1 MAKSGFSGKNI
12 LINLI
17 VTIVAGFIYFYVE
30 LPPINLH
37 SAAFYSFFLFLSVVY
52 CITAVITSGIYR
64 QAENGKTF
72 WKLLKGS
79 CIVPLIVI
87 GAVFVIYVV
96 GGLLSSVVIRSG
108 AYAKLI
114 TVETGDFTHDI
125 EEISFDQIPMLD
137 RDSAEKLGDR
147 KLGELAD
154 MVSQFEVADNYT
166 QINYKGRPVRVT
178 PLRYGDIF
186 KWLNNRSAGLPA
198 YLIID
203 MVTQEVDVVRLQ
215 EGMHYTTAEHFS
227 RNLYRHLRF
236 QYPTYI
242 FNEPTFEIDEE
253 GTPYWVCPRI
263 VKRIGLFGGTDIQGA
278 VLVNAITGE
287 SQYYTDIPTW
297 VDGVYSAEIIMDQ
310 YDYYGTYQGGF
321 INSLFGQKNVTV
333 TTEGYNYIAANDDVY
348 VYTGVTSAGS
358 DESNIGFILTNQ
370 RTKQTTFYSIAGAE
384 EFSAMNSAEGVVQ
397 HLNYSA
403 TFPLLLNISN
413 QPTYFMALKDYAGL
427 VKMYAMVNVQQYQ
440 IVATGASVEECQS
453 NYYKLLRQNKLD
465 TGEAPILPT
474 DEDTVTGIV
483 TALRSAVIDGTT
495 MYYVTLD
502 ADNTVYCISAGE
514 VEKVILLNV
523 GDRITITYE
532 PDSMRDDLICTA
544 NAFEWTVAEEPTE
557 PAEESELP
565 EGPAEARNF
574 ESRTYRKVPAHS
586 GGDF

>member
-96 GGLLSSVVIRSG
+96 GGLLSSVIIRSG

-114 TVETGDFTHDI
+114 TVETGDFIQDI

-203 MVTQEVDVVRLQ
+203 MVTQEVDVVRLP

-465 TGEAPILPT
+465 TGEAPILPA

-483 TALRSAVIDGTT
+483 TVLRSAVIDGTT

-502 ADNTVYCISAGE
+502 ADNIVYCISAGE

-544 NAFEWTVAEEPTE
+544 NAFDWAAAEEPIE
-557 PAEESELP
+557 PVEEPELP
-565 EGPAEARNF
+565 DGPAEA
-574 ESRTYRKVPAHS
+574 A
-586 GGDF
+586 

>member
-37 SAAFYSFFLFLSVVY
+37 SAAFYSFFLFISVVY
-52 CITAVITSGIYR
+52 CVTAVITSGIYR

-87 GAVFVIYVV
+87 AAVFVVYVV
-96 GGLLSSVVIRSG
+96 GGLLSSVIIRSG
-108 AYAKLI
+108 AYAKLM
-114 TVETGDFTHDI
+114 TVETGDFTQDI

-178 PLRYGDIF
+178 PLRYGDVF

-203 MVTQEVDVVRLQ
+203 MVTQEVDVVRLS

-236 QYPTYI
+236 QYPTFI
-242 FNEPTFEIDEE
+242 FDEPTFEIDEE
-253 GTPYWVCPRI
+253 GTPYWVCSRV

-278 VLVNAITGE
+278 VLVNAINGE

-297 VDGVYSAEIIMDQ
+297 VDGVYSADIIMEQ

-333 TTEGYNYIAANDDVY
+333 TTAGYNYIAANDDVY

-397 HLNYSA
+397 HLNYTS

-440 IVATGASVEECQS
+440 IVATGASVEECQA

-465 TGEAPILPT
+465 TGEEPVLPA
-474 DEDTVTGIV
+474 DEETVVGIV
-483 TALRSAVIDGTT
+483 VALRSAVIDGTT

-502 ADNTVYCISAGE
+502 GGNTVYSISAGE
-514 VEKVILLNV
+514 VEKVVLLNV
-523 GDRITITYE
+523 GDYIGITYE
-532 PDSMRDDLICTA
+532 PSSLRDDRICTA
-544 NAFEWTVAEEPTE
+544 NDFEWVTAEEPVE
-557 PAEESELP
+557 PAEEP
-565 EGPAEARNF
+565 EQPEENTEA
-574 ESRTYRKVPAHS
+574 A
-586 GGDF
+586 

>member
-12 LINLI
+12 LVNLI

-114 TVETGDFTHDI
+114 TVETGDFTQDI

-203 MVTQEVDVVRLQ
+203 MVTQEVDVVRLP

-465 TGEAPILPT
+465 TGEAPILPA

-565 EGPAEARNF
+565 EGPAEA
-574 ESRTYRKVPAHS
+574 A
-586 GGDF
+586 

>member
-1 MAKSGFSGKNI
+1 MAKSGISGKNI
-12 LINLI
+12 LINLS
-17 VTIVAGFIYFYVE
+17 VTIVAGFIYFYIK

-37 SAAFYSFFLFLSVVY
+37 SAAFYSFFLFVSVVY
-52 CITAVITSGIYR
+52 CATAVITSGIYR

-87 GAVFVIYVV
+87 AAVFVVYVV
-96 GGLLSSVVIRSG
+96 GGLLSSVIIRSG
-108 AYAKLI
+108 AYAKLM
-114 TVETGDFTHDI
+114 TVETGDFTQDI

-166 QINYKGRPVRVT
+166 QINYRGRPVRVT
-178 PLRYGDIF
+178 PLRYGDVF

-203 MVTQEVDVVRLQ
+203 MVTQEVDVVRLS

-236 QYPTYI
+236 QYPTFI
-242 FNEPTFEIDEE
+242 FDEPTFEIDEE
-253 GTPYWVCPRI
+253 GTPYWVCSRV

-278 VLVNAITGE
+278 VLVNAINGE

-297 VDGVYSAEIIMDQ
+297 VDGVYSADIIMEQ

-333 TTEGYNYIAANDDVY
+333 TTAGYNYIAANDDVY

-397 HLNYSA
+397 HLNYTS

-440 IVATGASVEECQS
+440 IVATGTSVEECQA

-465 TGEAPILPT
+465 TGEEPVLPA
-474 DEDTVTGIV
+474 DEETVVGTV
-483 TALRSAVIDGTT
+483 VALRSAVIDGTT

-502 ADNTVYCISAGE
+502 GGNTVYSISAGE
-514 VEKVILLNV
+514 LEKVVLLNV
-523 GDRITITYE
+523 GDYIGITYE
-532 PDSMRDDLICTA
+532 PSSLRDDRICTA
-544 NAFEWTVAEEPTE
+544 NDFEWVTAEKPVEPTE
-557 PAEESELP
+557 EP
-565 EGPAEARNF
+565 EQPEVEDNTEA
-574 ESRTYRKVPAHS
+574 A
-586 GGDF
+586 

>member
-114 TVETGDFTHDI
+114 TVETGDFTQDI

-203 MVTQEVDVVRLQ
+203 MVTQEVDVVRLP

-465 TGEAPILPT
+465 TGEAPILPA

-514 VEKVILLNV
+514 VEKAILLNV
-523 GDRITITYE
+523 GDRIAITYE

-544 NAFEWTVAEEPTE
+544 NAFDWAAAEEPIGPVEE
-557 PAEESELP
+557 PELP
-565 EGPAEARNF
+565 DGPAEA
-574 ESRTYRKVPAHS
+574 A
-586 GGDF
+586 

>member
-114 TVETGDFTHDI
+114 TVETGDFTQDI

-203 MVTQEVDVVRLQ
+203 MVTQEVDVVRLP

-297 VDGVYSAEIIMDQ
+297 VDGVYSADIIMDQ

-465 TGEAPILPT
+465 TGEAPILPA

-502 ADNTVYCISAGE
+502 AGNTVYCISAGE

-565 EGPAEARNF
+565 EGPAEA
-574 ESRTYRKVPAHS
+574 A
-586 GGDF
+586 

>member
-108 AYAKLI
+108 AYARLI
-114 TVETGDFTHDI
+114 TVETGDFTQDI

-203 MVTQEVDVVRLQ
+203 MVTQEVDVVRLP

-465 TGEAPILPT
+465 TGEAPILPA

-502 ADNTVYCISAGE
+502 AGNTVYCISAGE

-544 NAFEWTVAEEPTE
+544 NAFEWTAAEEPTE

-565 EGPAEARNF
+565 EGPAEA
-574 ESRTYRKVPAHS
+574 A
-586 GGDF
+586 

>member
-114 TVETGDFTHDI
+114 TVETGDFTQDI

-203 MVTQEVDVVRLQ
+203 MVTQEVDVVRLL

-465 TGEAPILPT
+465 TGEAPILPA

-565 EGPAEARNF
+565 EGPAEA
-574 ESRTYRKVPAHS
+574 A
-586 GGDF
+586 

>member
-72 WKLLKGS
+72 WKLLKVS

-114 TVETGDFTHDI
+114 TVETGDFTQDI

-203 MVTQEVDVVRLQ
+203 MVTQEVDVVRLP

-465 TGEAPILPT
+465 TGEAPILPA

-502 ADNTVYCISAGE
+502 AGNTVYCISAGE

-565 EGPAEARNF
+565 EGPAEA
-574 ESRTYRKVPAHS
+574 A
-586 GGDF
+586 

>member
-96 GGLLSSVVIRSG
+96 GGLLSSVIIRSG

-114 TVETGDFTHDI
+114 TVETGDFTQDI

-203 MVTQEVDVVRLQ
+203 MVTQEVDVVRLP

-465 TGEAPILPT
+465 TGEAPILPA

-502 ADNTVYCISAGE
+502 AGNIVYCISAGE

-565 EGPAEARNF
+565 EGPAEA
-574 ESRTYRKVPAHS
+574 A
-586 GGDF
+586 

>member
-1 MAKSGFSGKNI
+1 MAKSGISGKNI
-12 LINLI
+12 LINLS
-17 VTIVAGFIYFYVE
+17 VTIVAGFIYFYIK

-37 SAAFYSFFLFLSVVY
+37 SAAFYSFFLFVSVVY
-52 CITAVITSGIYR
+52 CATAVITSGIYR

-87 GAVFVIYVV
+87 AAVFVVYVV
-96 GGLLSSVVIRSG
+96 GGLLSSVIIRSG
-108 AYAKLI
+108 AYAKLM
-114 TVETGDFTHDI
+114 TVETGDFTQDI

-166 QINYKGRPVRVT
+166 QINYRGRPVRVT
-178 PLRYGDIF
+178 PLRYGDVF

-203 MVTQEVDVVRLQ
+203 MVTQEVDVVRLS

-236 QYPTYI
+236 QYPTFI
-242 FNEPTFEIDEE
+242 FDEPTFEIDEE
-253 GTPYWVCPRI
+253 GTPYWVCSRV

-278 VLVNAITGE
+278 VLVNAINGE

-297 VDGVYSAEIIMDQ
+297 VDGVYSADIIMEQ

-333 TTEGYNYIAANDDVY
+333 TTAGYNYIAANDDVY

-397 HLNYSA
+397 HLNYTS

-440 IVATGASVEECQS
+440 IVATGTSVEECQA

-465 TGEAPILPT
+465 TGEEPVLPA
-474 DEDTVTGIV
+474 DEETVVGTV
-483 TALRSAVIDGTT
+483 VALRSAVIDGTT

-502 ADNTVYCISAGE
+502 GGNTVYSISAGE
-514 VEKVILLNV
+514 LEKVVLLNV
-523 GDRITITYE
+523 GDYIGITYE
-532 PDSMRDDLICTA
+532 PSSLRDDRICTA
-544 NAFEWTVAEEPTE
+544 NDFEWVTAEKPVEPTE
-557 PAEESELP
+557 EP
-565 EGPAEARNF
+565 EQPEA
-574 ESRTYRKVPAHS
+574 
-586 GGDF
+586 GDNTEAA

>member
-114 TVETGDFTHDI
+114 TVETGDFTQDI

-203 MVTQEVDVVRLQ
+203 MVTQEVDVVRLP

-465 TGEAPILPT
+465 TGEAPILPA

-514 VEKVILLNV
+514 VEKVILLNA

-565 EGPAEARNF
+565 EGPAEA
-574 ESRTYRKVPAHS
+574 A
-586 GGDF
+586 

>member
-96 GGLLSSVVIRSG
+96 GGLLSSVIIRSG

-114 TVETGDFTHDI
+114 TVETGDFTQDI

-203 MVTQEVDVVRLQ
+203 MVTQEVDVVRLP

-465 TGEAPILPT
+465 TGEAPILPA

-565 EGPAEARNF
+565 EGPAEA
-574 ESRTYRKVPAHS
+574 A
-586 GGDF
+586 

>member
-17 VTIVAGFIYFYVE
+17 VTIVAGFIYFYVV

-114 TVETGDFTHDI
+114 TVETGDFTQDI

-465 TGEAPILPT
+465 TGEAPILPA

-565 EGPAEARNF
+565 EGPAEA
-574 ESRTYRKVPAHS
+574 A
-586 GGDF
+586 

>member
-114 TVETGDFTHDI
+114 TVETGDFTQDI

-203 MVTQEVDVVRLQ
+203 MVTQEVDVVRLP

-321 INSLFGQKNVTV
+321 INSLKNVTV

-465 TGEAPILPT
+465 TGEAPILPA

-502 ADNTVYCISAGE
+502 AGNIVYCISAGE

-565 EGPAEARNF
+565 EGPAEA
-574 ESRTYRKVPAHS
+574 A
-586 GGDF
+586 

>member
-114 TVETGDFTHDI
+114 TVETGDFTQDI

-203 MVTQEVDVVRLQ
+203 MVTQEVDVVRLP

-242 FNEPTFEIDEE
+242 FNEPTFEINEE

-465 TGEAPILPT
+465 TGEAPILPA

-557 PAEESELP
+557 SAEESELP
-565 EGPAEARNF
+565 EGPAEA
-574 ESRTYRKVPAHS
+574 A
-586 GGDF
+586 

>member
-114 TVETGDFTHDI
+114 TVETGDFTQDI

-203 MVTQEVDVVRLQ
+203 MVTQEVDVVRLP

-242 FNEPTFEIDEE
+242 FNEPTFEID
-253 GTPYWVCPRI
+253 
-263 VKRIGLFGGTDIQGA
+263 DA
-278 VLVNAITGE
+278 
-287 SQYYTDIPTW
+287 
-297 VDGVYSAEIIMDQ
+297 
-310 YDYYGTYQGGF
+310 
-321 INSLFGQKNVTV
+321 
-333 TTEGYNYIAANDDVY
+333 
-348 VYTGVTSAGS
+348 TSS
-358 DESNIGFILTNQ
+358 
-370 RTKQTTFYSIAGAE
+370 
-384 EFSAMNSAEGVVQ
+384 
-397 HLNYSA
+397 
-403 TFPLLLNISN
+403 
-413 QPTYFMALKDYAGL
+413 
-427 VKMYAMVNVQQYQ
+427 
-440 IVATGASVEECQS
+440 
-453 NYYKLLRQNKLD
+453 
-465 TGEAPILPT
+465 
-474 DEDTVTGIV
+474 
-483 TALRSAVIDGTT
+483 
-495 MYYVTLD
+495 
-502 ADNTVYCISAGE
+502 
-514 VEKVILLNV
+514 
-523 GDRITITYE
+523 
-532 PDSMRDDLICTA
+532 
-544 NAFEWTVAEEPTE
+544 
-557 PAEESELP
+557 PA
-565 EGPAEARNF
+565 R
-574 ESRTYRKVPAHS
+574 R
-586 GGDF
+586 

>member
-64 QAENGKTF
+64 QVENGKTF

-114 TVETGDFTHDI
+114 TVETGDFTQDI

-203 MVTQEVDVVRLQ
+203 MVTQEVDVVRLP

-465 TGEAPILPT
+465 TGEAPILPA

-502 ADNTVYCISAGE
+502 AGNTVYCISAGE
-514 VEKVILLNV
+514 VEKAILLNV

-544 NAFEWTVAEEPTE
+544 NAFDWAAAEEPIE
-557 PAEESELP
+557 PVEEPELP
-565 EGPAEARNF
+565 DGPAEA
-574 ESRTYRKVPAHS
+574 A
-586 GGDF
+586 

>member
-96 GGLLSSVVIRSG
+96 GGLLSSVIIRSG

-114 TVETGDFTHDI
+114 TVETGDFTQDI

-178 PLRYGDIF
+178 PLRYGDVF
-186 KWLNNRSAGLPA
+186 KWLNNHSAGLPA

-203 MVTQEVDVVRLQ
+203 MVTQEVDVVRLP

-287 SQYYTDIPTW
+287 SQYYTDVPTW

-465 TGEAPILPT
+465 TGEAPILPA

-483 TALRSAVIDGTT
+483 TELRSAVIDGTT

-502 ADNTVYCISAGE
+502 AGNTVYCISAGE
-514 VEKVILLNV
+514 VEKVILLNA

-544 NAFEWTVAEEPTE
+544 NAFDWVAAEEPTE
-557 PAEESELP
+557 PVEELDLP
-565 EGPAEARNF
+565 DSPAEA
-574 ESRTYRKVPAHS
+574 A
-586 GGDF
+586 

>member
-114 TVETGDFTHDI
+114 TVETGDFTQDI

-203 MVTQEVDVVRLQ
+203 MVTQEVDVVRLP

-465 TGEAPILPT
+465 TGEAPILPA
-474 DEDTVTGIV
+474 DEDTVTGTV
-483 TALRSAVIDGTT
+483 TALRSAVIEGTT

-502 ADNTVYCISAGE
+502 AGNTVYCISAGE

-544 NAFEWTVAEEPTE
+544 NAFDWAAAEEPTE
-557 PAEESELP
+557 PVEEPELP
-565 EGPAEARNF
+565 DGPAEA
-574 ESRTYRKVPAHS
+574 A
-586 GGDF
+586 

>member
-114 TVETGDFTHDI
+114 TVETGDFTQDI

-203 MVTQEVDVVRLQ
+203 MVTQEVDVVRLP
-215 EGMHYTTAEHFS
+215 EGMRYTTAEHFS

-465 TGEAPILPT
+465 TGEAPILPA

-502 ADNTVYCISAGE
+502 AGNTVYCISAGE

-544 NAFEWTVAEEPTE
+544 NAFDWAAAEEPIE
-557 PAEESELP
+557 PVEEPELP
-565 EGPAEARNF
+565 DGPAEA
-574 ESRTYRKVPAHS
+574 A
-586 GGDF
+586 

>member
-114 TVETGDFTHDI
+114 TVETGDFTQDI

-203 MVTQEVDVVRLQ
+203 MVTQEVDVVRLP

-397 HLNYSA
+397 HLNYST

-465 TGEAPILPT
+465 TGEAPILPA

-502 ADNTVYCISAGE
+502 AGNTVYCISAGE

-565 EGPAEARNF
+565 EGPAEA
-574 ESRTYRKVPAHS
+574 A
-586 GGDF
+586 

>member
-114 TVETGDFTHDI
+114 TVETGDFTQDI

-203 MVTQEVDVVRLQ
+203 MVTQEVDVVRLP

-384 EFSAMNSAEGVVQ
+384 DFSAMNSAEGVVQ

-465 TGEAPILPT
+465 TGEAPILPA

-502 ADNTVYCISAGE
+502 AGNTVYCISAGE

-565 EGPAEARNF
+565 EGPAEA
-574 ESRTYRKVPAHS
+574 A
-586 GGDF
+586 

>member
-114 TVETGDFTHDI
+114 TVETGDFTQDI

-203 MVTQEVDVVRLQ
+203 MVTQEVDVVRLP

-453 NYYKLLRQNKLD
+453 NYYKLQRQNKLD
-465 TGEAPILPT
+465 TGEAPILPA

-565 EGPAEARNF
+565 EGPAEA
-574 ESRTYRKVPAHS
+574 A
-586 GGDF
+586 

>member
-108 AYAKLI
+108 VYAKLI
-114 TVETGDFTHDI
+114 TVETGDFTQDI

-203 MVTQEVDVVRLQ
+203 MVTQEVDVVRLP

-465 TGEAPILPT
+465 TGEAPILPA

-565 EGPAEARNF
+565 EGPAEA
-574 ESRTYRKVPAHS
+574 A
-586 GGDF
+586 

>member
-114 TVETGDFTHDI
+114 TVETGDFTQDI

-203 MVTQEVDVVRLQ
+203 MVTQEVDVVRLP

-465 TGEAPILPT
+465 TGEAPILPA

-502 ADNTVYCISAGE
+502 ADNIVYCISAGE

-565 EGPAEARNF
+565 EGPAEA
-574 ESRTYRKVPAHS
+574 A
-586 GGDF
+586 

>member
-96 GGLLSSVVIRSG
+96 GGLLSSVIIRSG

-114 TVETGDFTHDI
+114 TVETGDFTQDI

-465 TGEAPILPT
+465 TGEAPILPA

-502 ADNTVYCISAGE
+502 AGNTVYCISAGE

-565 EGPAEARNF
+565 EGPAEA
-574 ESRTYRKVPAHS
+574 A
-586 GGDF
+586 

>member
-1 MAKSGFSGKNI
+1 MAKSGISGKNI
-12 LINLI
+12 LINLS
-17 VTIVAGFIYFYVE
+17 VTIVAGFIYFYIK

-37 SAAFYSFFLFLSVVY
+37 SAAFYSFFLFVSVVY
-52 CITAVITSGIYR
+52 CATAVITSGIYR

-87 GAVFVIYVV
+87 AAVFVVYVV
-96 GGLLSSVVIRSG
+96 GGLLSSVIIRSG
-108 AYAKLI
+108 AYAKLM
-114 TVETGDFTHDI
+114 TVETGDFTQDI

-166 QINYKGRPVRVT
+166 QINYRGRPVRVT
-178 PLRYGDIF
+178 PLRYGDVF

-203 MVTQEVDVVRLQ
+203 MVTQEVDVVRLS

-236 QYPTYI
+236 QYPTFI
-242 FNEPTFEIDEE
+242 FDEPTFEIDEE
-253 GTPYWVCPRI
+253 GTPYWVCSRV

-278 VLVNAITGE
+278 VLVNAINGE

-297 VDGVYSAEIIMDQ
+297 VDGVYSADIIMEQ

-333 TTEGYNYIAANDDVY
+333 TTAGYNYIAANDDVY

-397 HLNYSA
+397 HLNYTS

-440 IVATGASVEECQS
+440 IVATGTSVEECQA

-465 TGEAPILPT
+465 TGEVPVLPA
-474 DEDTVTGIV
+474 DEETVVGTV
-483 TALRSAVIDGTT
+483 VALRSAVIDGTT

-502 ADNTVYCISAGE
+502 GGNTVYSISAGE
-514 VEKVILLNV
+514 LEKVVLLNV
-523 GDRITITYE
+523 GDYIGITYE
-532 PDSMRDDLICTA
+532 PSSLRDDRICTA
-544 NAFEWTVAEEPTE
+544 NDFEWVTAEKPVEPTE
-557 PAEESELP
+557 EPEQPKAEDNT
-565 EGPAEARNF
+565 EA
-574 ESRTYRKVPAHS
+574 A
-586 GGDF
+586 

>member
-1 MAKSGFSGKNI
+1 MAKSGISGKNI
-12 LINLI
+12 LINLS
-17 VTIVAGFIYFYVE
+17 VTIVAGFIYFYIK

-37 SAAFYSFFLFLSVVY
+37 SAAFYSFFLFISVVY
-52 CITAVITSGIYR
+52 CVTAVITSGIYR

-87 GAVFVIYVV
+87 AAVFVIYVV
-96 GGLLSSVVIRSG
+96 GGLLSSVIIRSG
-108 AYAKLI
+108 AYAKLM
-114 TVETGDFTHDI
+114 TVETGDFTQDI

-166 QINYKGRPVRVT
+166 QINYRGRPVRVT
-178 PLRYGDIF
+178 PLRYGDVF

-203 MVTQEVDVVRLQ
+203 MVTQEVDVVRLS

-236 QYPTYI
+236 QYPTFI
-242 FNEPTFEIDEE
+242 FDEPTFEIDEE
-253 GTPYWVCPRI
+253 GTPYWVCSRV

-278 VLVNAITGE
+278 VLVNAINGE

-297 VDGVYSAEIIMDQ
+297 VDGVYSADIIMEQ

-333 TTEGYNYIAANDDVY
+333 TTAGYNYIAANDDVY

-397 HLNYSA
+397 HLNYTS

-440 IVATGASVEECQS
+440 IVATGTSVEECQA

-465 TGEAPILPT
+465 TGEVPVLPA
-474 DEDTVTGIV
+474 DEETVVGTV
-483 TALRSAVIDGTT
+483 VALRSAVIDGTT

-502 ADNTVYCISAGE
+502 GGNTVYSISAGE
-514 VEKVILLNV
+514 LEKVVLLNV
-523 GDRITITYE
+523 GDYIGITYE
-532 PDSMRDDLICTA
+532 PSSLRDDRICTA
-544 NAFEWTVAEEPTE
+544 NDFEWVTAEKPLEPTE
-557 PAEESELP
+557 EPEQPEAEDNT
-565 EGPAEARNF
+565 EA
-574 ESRTYRKVPAHS
+574 A
-586 GGDF
+586 

>member
-1 MAKSGFSGKNI
+1 MAKSGISGKNI
-12 LINLI
+12 LINLS
-17 VTIVAGFIYFYVE
+17 VTIVAGFIYFYVK

-37 SAAFYSFFLFLSVVY
+37 SAAFYSFFLFISVVY
-52 CITAVITSGIYR
+52 CVTAVITSGIYR

-87 GAVFVIYVV
+87 AAVFVVYVV
-96 GGLLSSVVIRSG
+96 GGLLSSVIIRSG
-108 AYAKLI
+108 AYAKLM
-114 TVETGDFTHDI
+114 TVETGDFTQDI

-166 QINYKGRPVRVT
+166 QINYRGRPVRVT
-178 PLRYGDIF
+178 PLRYGDVF

-203 MVTQEVDVVRLQ
+203 MVTQEVDVVRLS

-236 QYPTYI
+236 QYPTFI
-242 FNEPTFEIDEE
+242 FDEPTFEIDEE
-253 GTPYWVCPRI
+253 GTPYWVCSRV

-278 VLVNAITGE
+278 VLVNAINGE

-297 VDGVYSAEIIMDQ
+297 VDGVYSADIIMEQ

-333 TTEGYNYIAANDDVY
+333 TTAGYNYIAANDDVY

-397 HLNYSA
+397 HLNYTS

-440 IVATGASVEECQS
+440 IVATGTSVEECQA

-465 TGEAPILPT
+465 TGEEPVLPA
-474 DEDTVTGIV
+474 DEETVVGTV
-483 TALRSAVIDGTT
+483 VALRSAVIDGTT

-502 ADNTVYCISAGE
+502 GGNTVYSISAGE
-514 VEKVILLNV
+514 LEKVVLLNV
-523 GDRITITYE
+523 GDYIGITYE
-532 PDSMRDDLICTA
+532 PSSLRDDRICTA
-544 NAFEWTVAEEPTE
+544 NDFEWVTAEKPVEPTE
-557 PAEESELP
+557 EPEQPEAEDNT
-565 EGPAEARNF
+565 EA
-574 ESRTYRKVPAHS
+574 A
-586 GGDF
+586 

>member
-1 MAKSGFSGKNI
+1 MAKSGISGKNI

-17 VTIVAGFIYFYVE
+17 VTIVAGFIYFYVK

-37 SAAFYSFFLFLSVVY
+37 SAAFYSFFLFISVVY
-52 CITAVITSGIYR
+52 CVTAVITSGIYR

-87 GAVFVIYVV
+87 AAVFVVYAV
-96 GGLLSSVVIRSG
+96 GGLLSSVIIRSG
-108 AYAKLI
+108 AYAKLM
-114 TVETGDFTHDI
+114 TVETGDFTQDI

-166 QINYKGRPVRVT
+166 QINYRGRPVRVT
-178 PLRYGDIF
+178 PLRYGDVF

-203 MVTQEVDVVRLQ
+203 MVTQEVDVVRLS

-236 QYPTYI
+236 QYPTFI
-242 FNEPTFEIDEE
+242 FDEPTFEIDEE
-253 GTPYWVCPRI
+253 GTPYWVCSRV

-278 VLVNAITGE
+278 VLVNAINGE

-297 VDGVYSAEIIMDQ
+297 VDGVYSADIIMEQ

-333 TTEGYNYIAANDDVY
+333 TTAGYNYIAANDDVY

-397 HLNYSA
+397 HLNYTS

-440 IVATGASVEECQS
+440 IVATGTSVEECQA

-465 TGEAPILPT
+465 TGEEPVLPA
-474 DEDTVTGIV
+474 DEETVVGTV
-483 TALRSAVIDGTT
+483 VALRSAVIDGTT

-502 ADNTVYCISAGE
+502 GGNTVYSISAGE
-514 VEKVILLNV
+514 LEKVVLLNV
-523 GDRITITYE
+523 GDYIGITYE
-532 PDSMRDDLICTA
+532 PSSLRDDRICTA
-544 NAFEWTVAEEPTE
+544 NDFEWVTAEKPVEPTE
-557 PAEESELP
+557 EPEQPEAEDNT
-565 EGPAEARNF
+565 EA
-574 ESRTYRKVPAHS
+574 A
-586 GGDF
+586 

>member
-114 TVETGDFTHDI
+114 TVETGDFTQDI

-203 MVTQEVDVVRLQ
+203 MVTQEVDVVRLP

-465 TGEAPILPT
+465 TGEAPILPA

-532 PDSMRDDLICTA
+532 PDSMRDDFICTA

-565 EGPAEARNF
+565 EGPAEA
-574 ESRTYRKVPAHS
+574 A
-586 GGDF
+586 

>member
-114 TVETGDFTHDI
+114 TVETGDFTQDI

-203 MVTQEVDVVRLQ
+203 MVTQEVDVVRLA

-465 TGEAPILPT
+465 TGEAPILPA

-565 EGPAEARNF
+565 EGPAEA
-574 ESRTYRKVPAHS
+574 A
-586 GGDF
+586 

>member
-203 MVTQEVDVVRLQ
+203 MVTQEVDVVRLP

-465 TGEAPILPT
+465 TGEAPILPA
-474 DEDTVTGIV
+474 DEDTVTGSV

-565 EGPAEARNF
+565 EGPAEA
-574 ESRTYRKVPAHS
+574 A
-586 GGDF
+586 

>member
-114 TVETGDFTHDI
+114 TVETGDFTQDI

-203 MVTQEVDVVRLQ
+203 MVTQEVDVVRLP

-384 EFSAMNSAEGVVQ
+384 EFSAMISAEGVVQ

-465 TGEAPILPT
+465 TGEAPILPA

-565 EGPAEARNF
+565 EGPAEA
-574 ESRTYRKVPAHS
+574 A
-586 GGDF
+586 

>member
-96 GGLLSSVVIRSG
+96 GGLLSSVLIRSG
-108 AYAKLI
+108 AYANMI
-114 TVETGDFTHDI
+114 SVETGDFTQDI

-178 PLRYGDIF
+178 PLRYGDVF

-203 MVTQEVDVVRLQ
+203 MVTQEVDVVRLP

-287 SQYYTDIPTW
+287 SQYYTDVPTW

-333 TTEGYNYIAANDDVY
+333 TTEGYNNIAANDDVY

-465 TGEAPILPT
+465 TGEAPILPA

-502 ADNTVYCISAGE
+502 AGNTVYCISAGD

-544 NAFEWTVAEEPTE
+544 NAFDWAAAEEPTE
-557 PAEESELP
+557 PAEEPELP
-565 EGPAEARNF
+565 DAPSEA
-574 ESRTYRKVPAHS
+574 A
-586 GGDF
+586 

>member
-1 MAKSGFSGKNI
+1 MAKSGISGKNI

-37 SAAFYSFFLFLSVVY
+37 SAAFYSFFLFVSVVY
-52 CITAVITSGIYR
+52 CVTAVITSGIYR

-87 GAVFVIYVV
+87 AAVFVVYVV
-96 GGLLSSVVIRSG
+96 GGLLSSVIIRSG
-108 AYAKLI
+108 AYAKLM
-114 TVETGDFTHDI
+114 TVETGDFTQDI

-178 PLRYGDIF
+178 PLRYGDVF

-203 MVTQEVDVVRLQ
+203 MVTQEVDVVRLS

-236 QYPTYI
+236 QYPTFI
-242 FNEPTFEIDEE
+242 FDEPTFEIDEE
-253 GTPYWVCPRI
+253 GTPYWVCSRV

-278 VLVNAITGE
+278 VLVNAINGE

-297 VDGVYSAEIIMDQ
+297 VDGVYSADIIMEQ

-333 TTEGYNYIAANDDVY
+333 TTAGYNYIAANDDVY

-397 HLNYSA
+397 HLNYTS

-440 IVATGASVEECQS
+440 IVATGTSVEECQA

-465 TGEAPILPT
+465 TGEEPVLPA
-474 DEDTVTGIV
+474 DEETVIGTV
-483 TALRSAVIDGTT
+483 AALRSAVIDGTT

-502 ADNTVYCISAGE
+502 GGNTVYSISAGE
-514 VEKVILLNV
+514 LEKVVLLNV
-523 GDRITITYE
+523 GDYIGITYE
-532 PDSMRDDLICTA
+532 PSSLRDDRICTA
-544 NAFEWTVAEEPTE
+544 NDFEWVTAEKPVEPTE
-557 PAEESELP
+557 ELEQPEAEDNT
-565 EGPAEARNF
+565 EA
-574 ESRTYRKVPAHS
+574 A
-586 GGDF
+586 

>member
-114 TVETGDFTHDI
+114 TVETGDFTQDI

-203 MVTQEVDVVRLQ
+203 MVTQEVDVVRLP

-263 VKRIGLFGGTDIQGA
+263 VKRIGLFGGTDLQGA

-465 TGEAPILPT
+465 TGEAPILPA

-565 EGPAEARNF
+565 EGPAEA
-574 ESRTYRKVPAHS
+574 A
-586 GGDF
+586 

>member
-1 MAKSGFSGKNI
+1 MAKSGISGKNI

-37 SAAFYSFFLFLSVVY
+37 SATFYSFFLFISVVY
-52 CITAVITSGIYR
+52 CVTAVITSGIYR

-87 GAVFVIYVV
+87 AAVFVVYVV
-96 GGLLSSVVIRSG
+96 GGLLSSVIIRSG
-108 AYAKLI
+108 AYAKLM
-114 TVETGDFTHDI
+114 TVETGDFTQDI

-178 PLRYGDIF
+178 PLRYGDVF

-203 MVTQEVDVVRLQ
+203 MVTQEVDVVRLP

-236 QYPTYI
+236 QYPTFI
-242 FNEPTFEIDEE
+242 FDEPTFEIDEE
-253 GTPYWVCPRI
+253 GTPYWVCSRV

-278 VLVNAITGE
+278 VLVNAINGE

-297 VDGVYSAEIIMDQ
+297 VDGVYSADIIMEQ

-333 TTEGYNYIAANDDVY
+333 TTAGYNYIAANDDVY

-397 HLNYSA
+397 HLNYTS

-440 IVATGASVEECQS
+440 IVATGASVEECQA

-465 TGEAPILPT
+465 TGEEPVLPA
-474 DEDTVTGIV
+474 DEETVVGIV
-483 TALRSAVIDGTT
+483 VALRSAVIDGTT

-502 ADNTVYCISAGE
+502 GGNTVYSISAGE
-514 VEKVILLNV
+514 VEKVVLLNV
-523 GDRITITYE
+523 GDYIGITYE
-532 PDSMRDDLICTA
+532 PSSLRDDCICTA
-544 NAFEWTVAEEPTE
+544 NDFEWVTAEEPVE
-557 PAEESELP
+557 PAEEP
-565 EGPAEARNF
+565 EQPEENTEA
-574 ESRTYRKVPAHS
+574 A
-586 GGDF
+586 